1 MDYESKF
8 YLVWVISS
16 LIIGIGGTYLYKIIR
31 DIKQEQV
38 GKQKYVM
45 IFLGSTVFG
54 IALMRGV
61 FYLAL

>member
-16 LIIGIGGTYLYKIIR
+16 LIIGVGSTYLYKIIR

-38 GKQKYVM
+38 GRQKYATVF
-45 IFLGSTVFG
+45 IGSTIFG
-54 IALMRGV
+54 IALMRGL